1 MNQMNEQSE
10 ICLESDLWVEE
21 SA

>member
-1 MNQMNEQSE
+1 MNEQSE